1 MSECPICLEP
11 ITAEDPGIQ
20 CRRPCAQVFHQRC
33 MLNHLKTQR
42 LRPPKY
48 LPRRQVQRLPETCPS
63 CRENQPVFDSD
74 ITKLEVSRASYS
86 IFNTVFSKVLEE
98 IGAEMQGLA
107 ESEEAASEQDE
118 QFFPKLDRFFNM
130 VRRKCRDLVYEKIQ
144 PHVIPGCEESIKSKL
159 RDFPT
164 KDQVDKKI
172 CAAMEPREIKLRI
185 QRIQRMLEE
194 MKPRFGRQFQ
204 TMIRRQVGYATGA
217 RLETGEYSS
226 FELIYRTTHG
236 SSFQTMELAAYQ
248 FALRNTLK
256 GWKVCKNMVKAVQE
270 RLERMCFNMD
280 GEAKA
285 IETEVCNMFATD
297 EAAQELMDA
306 IKAHYERSSKRRR
319 T

>member
-1 MSECPICLEP
+1 MEP

-42 LRPPKY
+42 LRPPKE
-48 LPRRQVQRLPETCPS
+48 LPHGQVKRLPETCPS

-74 ITKLEVSRASYS
+74 ITNLEVSRASYS
-86 IFNTVFSKVLEE
+86 IFQVVFSKVLEE
-98 IGAEMQGLA
+98 IGAEMQDLA

-118 QFFPKLDRFFNM
+118 QFFPKLERFFKM
-130 VRRKCRDLVYEKIQ
+130 VRTKCRDLVYEKIQ

-159 RDFPT
+159 TNFPT
-164 KDQVDKKI
+164 REQVDKKI
-172 CAAMEPREIKLRI
+172 CAALETRETKLRIKRI
-185 QRIQRMLEE
+185 QRILEE
-194 MKPRFGRQFQ
+194 LKPRFRRQFRI
-204 TMIRRQVGYATGA
+204 MIRKQVGYATGVQT
-217 RLETGEYSS
+217 EVSEFSS
-226 FELIYRTTHG
+226 FELIYRACHG
-236 SSFQTMELAAYQ
+236 SAFQTMELAAYQ

-270 RLERMCFNMD
+270 RLKHMCFNMD